1 MKANKVRKRL
11 AKIEAMI
18 SDLTERYSKGAFH
31 IREALQN
38 ANPVAKALLQLR
50 FPGAKVFGGF
60 GAARLFPEPLGFD
73 LGLRQDTLLFRP
85 FLRGRHCGSVY
96 HRRRLDCDN
105 DQSSEYELRIGDY
118 RELAT

>member
-1 MKANKVRKRL
+1 M
-11 AKIEAMI
+11 
-18 SDLTERYSKGAFH
+18 
-31 IREALQN
+31 ALQVDLISLVAVLN
-38 ANPVAKALLQLR
+38 DTVVSIFVRETSNHEIERTLNPVAKALLQLR

-118 RELAT
+118 RKLAT